1 MVQYDA
7 IILNNMSKNKLHKGE
22 VAVLLGVGIAVVGVW
37 IYNSMFS
44 KVRVGVSGVDGR
56 GIIANQEIDKGDSL
70 GIMKNGSITEIGK
83 NVNHSKI
90 NNAKIEQNGGEFELV
105 ATCPIKDN
113 EEVFI
118 DYELNPLGFSTSTIG
133 FE

>member
-1 MVQYDA
+1 
-7 IILNNMSKNKLHKGE
+7 MSKNKIHRGE
-22 VAVLLGVGIAVVGVW
+22 VALLLGIAIAVVGVG

-56 GIIANQEIDKGDSL
+56 GIITNKEIDKGDSL
-70 GIMKNGSITEIGK
+70 GIMKKGSITEIGK

-90 NNAKIEQNGGEFELV
+90 NNAKIEKNGSEFDLV
-105 ATCPIKDN
+105 ATFPIKDN

-118 DYELNPLGFSTSTIG
+118 DYELNPLGFSTDTIG